1 MTPRRPPF
9 SYIPPTHIMPVAC
22 SHCGENAQPIWHSPL
37 PAGLKGE
44 MRVFEC
50 EDCGSQMKLIVDG

>member
-1 MTPRRPPF
+1 MTARRLP
-9 SYIPPTHIMPVAC
+9 SIYIPPTHIMPIEC
-22 SHCGENAQPIWHSPL
+22 EECGENARAIWHSPL